1 MARTKKTKPQ
11 IKVVYLE
18 SGTSLSD
25 VLERV
30 KADGITDLSCVKYDH
45 DYIGCCGGHS
55 EGEYCYCPS
64 SYADM
69 RFEYEVKT

>member
-18 SGTSLSD
+18 SGMSLSD

-45 DYIGCCGGHS
+45 DYIGCQCDHGDN
-55 EGEYCYCPS
+55 YCYCPS